1 MEKEH
6 PKEEIAKSNLLH
18 KKNLYKLL
26 IFLRDIDPIGYS
38 IKGLRRE
45 LDITLGET
53 QLNEIEIR
61 GLIRKRDLNLPEN
74 LKKTLS
80 PKFLNTFPEYIITR
94 GGLEFLN
101 SIETQRLN
109 KRIEK
114 LTNLLVWFGVITIFL
129 IVAQLVVQ
137 VLQYFKTPIV

>member
-1 MEKEH
+1 MNKEN

-18 KKNLYKLL
+18 KKNLYRLL

-38 IKGLRRE
+38 IEGLRRE
-45 LDITLGET
+45 LDIMVGET
-53 QLNEIEIR
+53 QLNEIIAR

-74 LKKTLS
+74 LKKTLN
-80 PKFLNTFPEYIITR
+80 PKFLKTFPEYIITR
-94 GGLEFLN
+94 EGLEFLN

-114 LTNLLVWFGVITIFL
+114 LTNILVWFGAITLFLVSSQLIFQ
-129 IVAQLVVQ
+129 I
-137 VLQYFKTPIV
+137 LQYLK